1 LWSAADCY
9 SFEILDRV
17 SLQRTLM
24 IIGVLVVVAVANYW
38 TLIPTVVMLVL
49 FFLLRMYYIPTS
61 RSIKRLE
68 GISKWQLFSYFM
80 LYFAFIVLLGNVCL
94 D

>member
-1 LWSAADCY
+1 
-9 SFEILDRV
+9 
-17 SLQRTLM
+17 M

-68 GISKWQLFSYFM
+68 GISKWQLFSYFT
-80 LYFAFIVLLGNVCL
+80 LYFEFIVLLGNLCL